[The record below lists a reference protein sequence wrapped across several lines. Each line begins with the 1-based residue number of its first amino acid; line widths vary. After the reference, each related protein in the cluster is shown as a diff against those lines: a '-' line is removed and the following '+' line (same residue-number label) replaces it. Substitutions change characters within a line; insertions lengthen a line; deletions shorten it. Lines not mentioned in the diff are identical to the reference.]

1 MKHTTEELLFALQL
15 RKLVFT
21 RMTNDAPMGITDDA
35 FTKWRKENLR
45 RYLQAGIAELDMLAD
60 IIREVREEKPL
71 PPA

>member
-15 RKLVFT
+15 RNLVFT

-60 IIREVREEKPL
+60 IIREIREEKPL